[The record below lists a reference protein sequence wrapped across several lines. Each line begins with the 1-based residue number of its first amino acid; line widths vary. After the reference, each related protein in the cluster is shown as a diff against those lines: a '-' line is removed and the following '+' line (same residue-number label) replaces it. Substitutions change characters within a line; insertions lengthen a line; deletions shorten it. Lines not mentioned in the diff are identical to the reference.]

1 MVELH
6 CVLSK
11 IFDRG
16 VFVGLLLVALLI
28 IGCFVKPSHAQS
40 GIGVG
45 LVFSQPHTGGLSVRY
60 GAIQAMVDADIGGG
74 VGTDGRDRTDINIRR
89 IAVRYNHPVR
99 GQKRVR
105 FKVFGQVG
113 RHKFPVVDQ
122 EPILPTL
129 YQFTGGGSAELQ
141 IGRKTSS
148 KGLFLTVDVGLSID
162 HMGHFGAIP
171 ARGIALHVFF

>member
-1 MVELH
+1 MVELYRM
-6 CVLSK
+6 LLKTFGKGMFFS
-11 IFDRG
+11 
-16 VFVGLLLVALLI
+16 LLLAALLVV
-28 IGCFVKPSHAQS
+28 GCFVKPSHAQS

-45 LVFSQPHTGGLSVRY
+45 LVFSKPHVGGLSVRY
-60 GAIQAMVDADIGGG
+60 RAIQAMVEADISGG
-74 VGTDGRDRTDINIRR
+74 VDSDGRNRTDFNVRS
-89 IAVRYNHPVR
+89 IAVRYNHSIWDW
-99 GQKRVR
+99 KKMR

-129 YQFTGGGSAELQ
+129 YQFTGGGSAELK

-162 HMGHFGAIP
+162 HKGRPGTIP
-171 ARGIALHVFF
+171 ARGLALHVFF

>member
-1 MVELH
+1 MVGLH

-16 VFVGLLLVALLI
+16 IFVGLLLVALLN

-45 LVFSQPHTGGLSVRY
+45 LVFSKPHVGGLSVRY
-60 GAIQAMVDADIGGG
+60 RAIQAMVEADISGG
-74 VGTDGRDRTDINIRR
+74 VGADGSNRTDFNVHS
-89 IAVRYNHPVR
+89 IAVRYNHTIWDR
-99 GQKRVR
+99 KRVR

-113 RHKFPVVDQ
+113 RHKFPIADQ
-122 EPILPTL
+122 EPILPTR
-129 YQFTGGGSAELQ
+129 YQFTGGGSAELK